1 MEKDNQKID
10 EILRYKIQNALKT
23 INLPYLGVE
32 DYGEYVEIISPR
44 FRFYMNKESYIKT
57 VQESFKKEID
67 NYVKNIRNTR
77 RF

>member
-44 FRFYMNKESYIKT
+44 FRFYMNKEGYQRTMSKILA
-57 VQESFKKEID
+57 KEIE
-67 NYVKNIRNTR
+67 NHVKNIRNT
-77 RF
+77 

>member
-32 DYGEYVEIISPR
+32 DYRDYVEIISPR
-44 FRFYMNKESYIKT
+44 FRFYMNEEGYQRT
-57 VQESFKKEID
+57 MKKSINKRD
-67 NYVKNIRNTR
+67 
-77 RF
+77 